1 MKPANTD
8 ASVALDQ
15 AVAIGASPLI
25 VMDNISLGY
34 NSGAVLTDVNLAIYP
49 GNLVG
54 LAGPNGSGKTTL
66 FRTMLGLLAPISGTL
81 VRNCPLAKF
90 GYVPQSAVLDSQ
102 FPLSVLEI
110 VEMGAY
116 GRVKSFQV
124 FPAHETKRAFEVLEQ
139 IALDVGDEDLVYGP
153 ETQLEPEI
161 IEDTWRTQVQSW
173 VWQRVRGY
181 PSILDRRAMLEGYLR
196 REHKRVRD
204 ADAREEIR

>member
-15 AVAIGASPLI
+15 AVASGASPLI

-90 GYVPQSAVLDSQ
+90 GYVPQSAVLTV
-102 FPLSVLEI
+102 P
-110 VEMGAY
+110 VE
-116 GRVKSFQV
+116 
-124 FPAHETKRAFEVLEQ
+124 
-139 IALDVGDEDLVYGP
+139 
-153 ETQLEPEI
+153 
-161 IEDTWRTQVQSW
+161 RT
-173 VWQRVRGY
+173 R
-181 PSILDRRAMLEGYLR
+181 DR
-196 REHKRVRD
+196 
-204 ADAREEIR
+204 